1 MADAHDNLT
10 KNSPPARTDE
20 HPGSSA
26 QQFADEA
33 ASANAGLFSELWD
46 LVVHNKKWW
55 LIPTVVVLLLIGVLV
70 LLGSTAA
77 APFIYTLF

>member
-1 MADAHDNLT
+1 MHPDHPDDSPRRDDGDAE
-10 KNSPPARTDE
+10 R
-20 HPGSSA
+20 
-26 QQFADEA
+26 FANEA
-33 ASANAGLFSELWD
+33 ESANAGLFGELWD

-55 LIPTVVVLLLIGVLV
+55 LLPTIVVLLVIGLLV